1 MLLRQGDLLFK
12 KIDKVPSGFE
22 PNTNPVLLRGEATG
36 HSHRLVNGTIFRAKY
51 TAEIYIKVGENGRV
65 IHEEHKMLELPQGVW
80 MVIRQREYNPY
91 RIMNV
96 MD

>member
-1 MLLRQGDLLFK
+1 MIYRQGDLLFK
-12 KIDKVPSGFE
+12 KVDKVPTGFE
-22 PNTNPVLLRGEATG
+22 PSTNSVLLRGEATR
-36 HSHRLVNGTIFRAKY
+36 HSHRLINGTVFRARY
-51 TAEIYIKVGENGRV
+51 QAEFYIKVREDGRI

-91 RIMNV
+91 RITNV